1 MSKFTQG
8 VDIKVS
14 EVVYGAMI
22 MAPPGDLTT
31 FYTMLKR
38 AKESVNVLGFEY
50 TPGTF
55 DIGLL
60 TKPLEVQ
67 WS

>member
-1 MSKFTQG
+1 MSKLTQG

-22 MAPPGDLTT
+22 MDPPGDLNTC
-31 FYTMLKR
+31 YTMLKR
-38 AKESVNVLGFEY
+38 AKETVNVLGFEY
-50 TPGTF
+50 TPVTF
-55 DIGLL
+55 DRGLL
-60 TKPLEVQ
+60 TKPREVQ

>member
-14 EVVYGAMI
+14 EVVAMI
-22 MAPPGDLTT
+22 MDPPGDLNTL
-31 FYTMLKR
+31 YTMLKR
-38 AKESVNVLGFEY
+38 AKEIVNVLGFEY
-50 TPGTF
+50 TPVTF
-55 DIGLL
+55 DRGLL